1 MWYSKEILESLC
13 GAAVSWLYKT
23 TFWEESNSNLTIKSF
38 LGPSGYIGWLKKWTF
53 YLPKVFLILFPWVAT
68 VIAASSVFA
77 YLPGLS
83 NHSQIVYLKSFF
95 TSWSSVFFFTHV
107 RIVISVIDIWVV
119 YRLNFLSTKHWCSIY
134 VTNNTTCFVCWLS
147 VKIKRNFYVFWHN
160 DTISWATSY
169 FNQYVGSYRKDL
181 VCLPWIYVIPCL

>member
-1 MWYSKEILESLC
+1 MWCCGILIIQNHL
-13 GAAVSWLYKT
+13 LRRIQFKT
-23 TFWEESNSNLTIKSF
+23 YNQIFFGSIRIYRMIEKVIL
-38 LGPSGYIGWLKKWTF
+38 WTF
-53 YLPKVFLILFPWVAT
+53 DLPKVFLILFPWVAT

-95 TSWSSVFFFTHV
+95 TSWSSVFFFTQV

-119 YRLNFLSTKHWCSIY
+119 YRFNFLSTKHWCSIY
-134 VTNNTTCFVCWLS
+134 VIDNTTCFVCWPS
-147 VKIKRNFYVFWHN
+147 VKIKRNSYVFWHN
-160 DTISWATSY
+160 DTISSAMSY